1 MKSKI
6 SLVFFLLLFVIT
18 TLSACNHTSRILY
31 DDFKFALLG
40 GDDATLTT
48 EQVISSPYD
57 YIYLYVE
64 HLPRAVLALGFVK
77 GSQYHWVSADQ
88 AVVVLQGG
96 RLIASS
102 GLKHNLL
109 HTTNIASDPIS
120 FGLSE
125 FHKRNTWSRQTDWDN
140 AAGYELRSRFQ
151 PEKREIVTLLGQA
164 IDTVR
169 VDETVQI
176 IGTGDVLLNSFWFDS
191 ESGKLIRS
199 IQQPAPDQPKM
210 EFVYLSDIARLYG
223 LKLAERQ

>member
-6 SLVFFLLLFVIT
+6 SLIFFLLLFVVT

-48 EQVISSPYD
+48 EQVTSSPYD

-64 HLPRAVLALGFVK
+64 DLPRAVLALGFVK

-109 HTTNIASDPIS
+109 HTTNIASDPIA

-125 FHKRNTWSRQTDWDN
+125 FRKRNTWSRQTDWDN

-151 PEKREIVTLLGQA
+151 PEKREIVRLLDQV

-169 VDETVQI
+169 VDETVTVAA
-176 IGTGDVLLNSFWFDS
+176 TGDILLNSFWFDS
-191 ESGKLIRS
+191 KSGKLIRS
-199 IQQPAPDQPKM
+199 IQQPAPGLPKM

-223 LKLAERQ
+223 LKPAEGQ